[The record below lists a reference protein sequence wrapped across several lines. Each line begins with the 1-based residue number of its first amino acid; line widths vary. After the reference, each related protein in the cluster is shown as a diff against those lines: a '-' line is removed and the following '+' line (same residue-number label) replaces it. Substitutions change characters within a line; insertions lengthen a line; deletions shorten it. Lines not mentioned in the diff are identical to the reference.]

1 MARLAGK
8 VALITGA
15 AGGQG
20 TAEAELF
27 VREGAAVVVTDID
40 TVAGRDL
47 AQRLTGQGGKALFVP
62 QDVSDEG
69 SWRGIVAAALAEFGK
84 LHILVNNAGTIA
96 RQGIVDTAVEAWNRT
111 IAVNLTGPMLGMKH
125 CAPAIRDS
133 GGGSI
138 VNISSTAGLTAHDDA
153 AYTASKWGLRGLTKT
168 AVLQFSQWNIRVNS
182 IHPGQIADTGFYRSG
197 GEAFAHAART
207 AIPLH
212 RQGTPKNAPIW
223 CCFSPRTR
231 RALSAAPRSPLTAA
245 TSPPGRRT
253 CATASVRT
261 SPPAATDGRRRR
273 AHCRSLQ
280 TAGDS
285 SPPPAASPLAKESV
299 SI

>member
-1 MARLAGK
+1 MPKLANK

-27 VREGAAVVVTDID
+27 VREGAAVMLTDVD
-40 TVAGRDL
+40 ATKG
-47 AQRLTGQGGKALFVP
+47 
-62 QDVSDEG
+62 E
-69 SWRGIVAAALAEFGK
+69 ALAKRLGGEGGRVAFRVHDAASEAAWTEIVGATLSEFGA

-96 RQGIVDTAVEAWNRT
+96 RQGIVATTLEAWNRT
-111 IAVNLTGPMLGMKH
+111 LAVNLTGPLLGMKH

-168 AVLQFSQWNIRVNS
+168 AVLQFSPWNIRVNS
-182 IHPGQIADTGFYRSG
+182 IHPGQIADTGFFSSG
-197 GEAFAHAART
+197 GEAFAHAARA

-212 RQGTPKNAPIW
+212 RQGTPRECADLVLFLCSDEASFISGAEIAIDGGYIAAGLASLRNRVREEYSERKN
-223 CCFSPRTR
+223 
-231 RALSAAPRSPLTAA
+231 
-245 TSPPGRRT
+245 
-253 CATASVRT
+253 
-261 SPPAATDGRRRR
+261 
-273 AHCRSLQ
+273 
-280 TAGDS
+280 
-285 SPPPAASPLAKESV
+285 
-299 SI
+299 